1 MKAKIIIVVLAVICI
16 GLGIALIATKNQSDD
31 LHAKDVSS
39 IGDFSNQVVNADQHI
54 DSLNQVNLSLTND
67 LALSHQQAAD
77 LSNSLA
83 SAAETL
89 ASTKSALASV
99 QDQVVTLTN
108 QVSTLN
114 VQISDLQSQNQ
125 VLDQRAT
132 DLTNTIA
139 RLNVQI
145 EDTENRL
152 AIAET
157 NNVFIQGELKK
168 ELAEKAELERKFNDL
183 NEVRAQVRKLKDELF
198 VARRL
203 QLDRYTNGTKKGGAL
218 LIQRTPLYNANT
230 NSPENY
236 NLNVEVG
243 SDGSVK
249 VIPPIGGSTNSA
261 AH

>member
-1 MKAKIIIVVLAVICI
+1 M
-16 GLGIALIATKNQSDD
+16 
-31 LHAKDVSS
+31 
-39 IGDFSNQVVNADQHI
+39 
-54 DSLNQVNLSLTND
+54 
-67 LALSHQQAAD
+67 
-77 LSNSLA
+77 
-83 SAAETL
+83 

-99 QDQVVTLTN
+99 QDQGRHAH
-108 QVSTLN
+108 QSGFQTLN

-132 DLTNTIA
+132 DFDQHHCPVERA
-139 RLNVQI
+139 
-145 EDTENRL
+145 NRRHGKPKL

-168 ELAEKAELERKFNDL
+168 SWPRRAELERKFNDL

-249 VIPPIGGSTNSA
+249 VITPPDRRQHQFTLRRTETKFPGRSPASMPTYEYICKKCGHEFETSRSMA
-261 AH
+261 APR